1 MDIAQ
6 FRLDF
11 PQFSD
16 DARYTDSMCTFWSEL
31 AEENLSVDIF
41 PPKTYTRLV
50 ELYTAH
56 HIVLQ
61 YKDIFTSAIGGVP
74 VGDAGAMTVKD
85 QGTVAYT
92 FDGANAAIPNGGQFN
107 VTEYGRQ
114 YLQLRDIYAKGG
126 FTI

>member
-1 MDIAQ
+1 MDITQ

-16 DARYTDSMCTFWSEL
+16 ETKYTDSMCAFWSEL
-31 AEENLSVDIF
+31 GESVNSPEVF
-41 PPKTYTRLV
+41 PDEVYTKLI

-61 YKDIFTSAIGGVP
+61 YKDIFTSGVGGVP
-74 VGDAGAMTVKD
+74 VGDAGAMTEKS
-85 QGTVAYT
+85 QGDVSYT
-92 FDGANAAIPNGGQFN
+92 FDGASASIANGGQFN

-114 YLQLRDIYAKGG
+114 YLQLRNIYAKGG
-126 FTI
+126 FVI